1 MSLLWRAR
9 WRALLREPGQSALL
23 ILSLALGVAVVV
35 AVDLVNAASRTAM
48 ASASAQL
55 QGASTHRI
63 EGPGGSL
70 SLDAYG
76 ALRWAWRA
84 GTLLEGDVPVTG
96 FAPLLEG
103 RLTLPDGSP
112 LRLLGIDPFSSLR
125 QEGFSSGPPAAE
137 AQTLSWA
144 QFLTTPG
151 AALLSPSVG
160 PELAPGDRL
169 PLPGAPALTV
179 LGRLPGAEGEAAP
192 LALAVVDL
200 ATAQEW
206 LGATDRL
213 SRVELVLPEAP
224 PRSVL
229 RRGLERLFPGLLLPE
244 ATPEV
249 RLAPA
254 LRAAYPGL
262 QLRSQRDT
270 ELALGGLASAFQLN
284 LAAMGLLALVVG
296 LYLLYGALAYSV
308 RRRLE
313 SFGRF
318 RALGVAP
325 AVLQRHVL
333 LEAMTFAGLGALL
346 GLLLGRLLAGGLLG
360 LVSATLEGLY
370 DQVAIGALPLDLV
383 PYGKGLVLALG
394 GGLAVAWPLA
404 REAGRAPLL
413 PRAGRPPAQTGG
425 RAGLALALGLSLLAL
440 ALLQMPSGY
449 LGALLAL
456 AAILIAGAQ
465 GVGPVTAL
473 LLRGLNRLAAP
484 LPLRLRLP
492 LREASRGLGR
502 AQLALAALVVALAT
516 AVGMTIMVTSF
527 RLTVADWLE
536 DRLDAPVLARGPAL
550 GEARGPLEE
559 ALEAARRDG
568 LVSGWVWRQSVDDW
582 LEGLPVRVTL
592 LEAMG
597 REAPALRF
605 SEPLARQLGRTEGGA
620 LSWSGRLPGAEG
632 LAPYYRSYG
641 GGRLELEM
649 PRALWQG
656 PAPTGGWGLAVYGA
670 PEALLPRLQGAL
682 PSAGELLAQGPVK
695 ARALAIFDRTF
706 RVTAVLQT
714 IAGVVAGVGLLSAFA
729 ALALDRRQ
737 QLSALRILGAPGP
750 FAGRQLLL
758 EAGLLAGVAGVLALP
773 LGALAAWVLCDA
785 VNLRAFHWTL
795 TLHWPPPAFLEA
807 LFLALGAGL
816 LAALGPAL
824 QAWRAP
830 TSEALE
836 VLRAQG

>member
-9 WRALLREPGQSALL
+9 WRALLREPGQGALL

-76 ALRWAWRA
+76 ALRRAWRA

-125 QEGFSSGPPAAE
+125 QEGVGST
-137 AQTLSWA
+137 QTLSWA

-169 PLPGAPALTV
+169 SLPGAAALTV
-179 LGRLPGAEGEAAP
+179 LGRLPGAEADA

-262 QLRSQRDT
+262 ALRSQRET

-325 AVLQRHVL
+325 AALQRHVL
-333 LEAMTFAGLGALL
+333 QEAMIFAGLGALL

-370 DQVAIGALPLDLV
+370 DQVAIGALPLDWV

-425 RAGLALALGLSLLAL
+425 RTGLAFALGLSLLAL
-440 ALLQMPSGY
+440 ALLKMPSGY

-456 AAILIAGAQ
+456 AAILLAGAQ
-465 GVGPVTAL
+465 GVGPVSAW

-527 RLTVADWLE
+527 RLTVADWLD

-550 GEARGPLEE
+550 GEARGRLEE

-568 LVSGWVWRQSVDDW
+568 VVSGWVWRQSVDDW
-582 LEGLPVRVTL
+582 LEGQPVRMIL
-592 LEAMG
+592 LEAVG
-597 REAPALRF
+597 REAPALRL

-620 LSWSGRLPGAEG
+620 LSWSGRLPGAEA

-656 PAPTGGWGLAVYGA
+656 PEPTGRPWGLAVYGA
-670 PEALLPRLQGAL
+670 PEALLPRLQAAL
-682 PSAGELLAQGPVK
+682 PRSAELLAQGPVK
-695 ARALAIFDRTF
+695 ARALVIFDRTF

-750 FAGRQLLL
+750 FAARQLLL

-773 LGALAAWVLCDA
+773 LGALAAWILCDA

>member
-9 WRALLREPGQSALL
+9 WRALLREPGQGALL

-76 ALRWAWRA
+76 ALRRAWRA

-125 QEGFSSGPPAAE
+125 QEGVGST
-137 AQTLSWA
+137 QTLSWA

-169 PLPGAPALTV
+169 SLPGAAALTV
-179 LGRLPGAEGEAAP
+179 LGRLPGAEADA

-244 ATPEV
+244 ATLEV

-262 QLRSQRDT
+262 ALRSQRET

-325 AVLQRHVL
+325 AALQRHVL
-333 LEAMTFAGLGALL
+333 QEAMIFAGLGALL

-370 DQVAIGALPLDLV
+370 DQVAIGALPLDWV

-425 RAGLALALGLSLLAL
+425 RTGLAFALGLSLLAL
-440 ALLQMPSGY
+440 ALLKMPSGY

-456 AAILIAGAQ
+456 AAILLAGAQ
-465 GVGPVTAL
+465 GVGPVSAGV
-473 LLRGLNRLAAP
+473 LRGLNRLAAP

-550 GEARGPLEE
+550 GEARGRLEE

-568 LVSGWVWRQSVDDW
+568 VASGWVWRQSVDDW
-582 LEGLPVRVTL
+582 LEGQPVRVIL
-592 LEAMG
+592 LEAVG
-597 REAPALRF
+597 REAPALRL

-620 LSWSGRLPGAEG
+620 LSWSGRLPGAEA

-656 PAPTGGWGLAVYGA
+656 PEPTGPWGLAVYGA
-670 PEALLPRLQGAL
+670 PEALLPRLQAAL
-682 PSAGELLAQGPVK
+682 PRSAELLAQGPVK
-695 ARALAIFDRTF
+695 ARALVIFDRTF

-750 FAGRQLLL
+750 FAARQLLL

-773 LGALAAWVLCDA
+773 LGALAAWILCDA

>member
-70 SLDAYG
+70 PLDAYG
-76 ALRWAWRA
+76 ALRRAWRA

-125 QEGFSSGPPAAE
+125 QEGIGST
-137 AQTLSWA
+137 QTLSWA
-144 QFLTTPG
+144 EFLTTPG

-169 PLPGAPALTV
+169 SLPGAPALTV
-179 LGRLPGAEGEAAP
+179 LGRLPGTDVEAAP

-213 SRVELVLPEAP
+213 SRVELALPEAP

-244 ATPEV
+244 VTPEV
-249 RLAPA
+249 RLVPA
-254 LRAAYPGL
+254 LRLAYPGL
-262 QLRSQRDT
+262 QLRSQQETD
-270 ELALGGLASAFQLN
+270 LALGSLASAFQLN

-333 LEAMTFAGLGALL
+333 MEALTFAGLGALL

-370 DQVAIGALPLDLV
+370 DQVAIGALPLDWV

-425 RAGLALALGLSLLAL
+425 RTGLAFALGLSLLAL
-440 ALLQMPSGY
+440 ALLKMPSGY

-456 AAILIAGAQ
+456 AAILLAGAQ
-465 GVGPVTAL
+465 GVGPATAL

-536 DRLDAPVLARGPAL
+536 DRLDAPVLAR
-550 GEARGPLEE
+550 ARPWEKPG
-559 ALEAARRDG
+559 G
-568 LVSGWVWRQSVDDW
+568 VWRKPSK
-582 LEGLPVRVTL
+582 
-592 LEAMG
+592 
-597 REAPALRF
+597 
-605 SEPLARQLGRTEGGA
+605 PLGGMV
-620 LSWSGRLPGAEG
+620 SFPGG
-632 LAPYYRSYG
+632 YG
-641 GGRLELEM
+641 GK
-649 PRALWQG
+649 AWT
-656 PAPTGGWGLAVYGA
+656 TGSRGSPCA
-670 PEALLPRLQGAL
+670 
-682 PSAGELLAQGPVK
+682 
-695 ARALAIFDRTF
+695 
-706 RVTAVLQT
+706 
-714 IAGVVAGVGLLSAFA
+714 
-729 ALALDRRQ
+729 
-737 QLSALRILGAPGP
+737 
-750 FAGRQLLL
+750 
-758 EAGLLAGVAGVLALP
+758 
-773 LGALAAWVLCDA
+773 
-785 VNLRAFHWTL
+785 
-795 TLHWPPPAFLEA
+795 
-807 LFLALGAGL
+807 
-816 LAALGPAL
+816 
-824 QAWRAP
+824 
-830 TSEALE
+830 
-836 VLRAQG
+836 

>member
-70 SLDAYG
+70 PLDAYG
-76 ALRWAWRA
+76 ALRRAWRA

-125 QEGFSSGPPAAE
+125 REGIGST
-137 AQTLSWA
+137 QNLSWA
-144 QFLTTPG
+144 EFLTTPG

-169 PLPGAPALTV
+169 SLPGASALTV
-179 LGRLPGAEGEAAP
+179 LGRLPGTEGEG
-192 LALAVVDL
+192 LALAVVDV

-213 SRVELVLPEAP
+213 SRVELVLPAAP

-244 ATPEV
+244 PAPEV

-262 QLRSQRDT
+262 QLRSQRET
-270 ELALGGLASAFQLN
+270 QLALGSLASAFQLN

-370 DQVAIGALPLDLV
+370 DQVAIAALPPDWV

-404 REAGRAPLL
+404 REAGRAHLL

-425 RAGLALALGLSLLAL
+425 RAGLAFALGLSLLAL
-440 ALLQMPSGY
+440 ALLKMPSGY

-456 AAILIAGAQ
+456 AAILLAGAQ
-465 GVGPVTAL
+465 GVGPATAL
-473 LLRGLNRLAAP
+473 LLDGLNRLAAP

-536 DRLDAPVLARGPAL
+536 DRLDAPVLARGSAL

-559 ALEAARRDG
+559 ALEEARRDG
-568 LVSGWVWRQSVDDW
+568 VVSGWVWRQSVDDW

-592 LEAMG
+592 LEAVG
-597 REAPALRF
+597 REAPTLRL
-605 SEPLARQLGRTEGGA
+605 SEPLARQLGRAEGGA
-620 LSWSGRLPGAEG
+620 LPWPGRVPGAEP

-656 PAPTGGWGLAVYGA
+656 PAPTGAWGLAVYGA
-670 PEALLPRLQGAL
+670 PEAALPRLQTAL
-682 PSAGELLAQGPVK
+682 PPDGELLAQGPVK

-750 FAGRQLLL
+750 FAARQLLL

-807 LFLALGAGL
+807 LFLAFAAGL

-824 QAWRAP
+824 KAWRAP

>member
-9 WRALLREPGQSALL
+9 WRALLREPGQGALL

-76 ALRWAWRA
+76 ALRRAWRA

-125 QEGFSSGPPAAE
+125 QEGVGST
-137 AQTLSWA
+137 QTLSWA

-169 PLPGAPALTV
+169 SLPGAAALTV
-179 LGRLPGAEGEAAP
+179 LGRLPGAEADA

-262 QLRSQRDT
+262 ALRSQRET

-325 AVLQRHVL
+325 AALQRHVL
-333 LEAMTFAGLGALL
+333 QEAMIFAGLGALL

-370 DQVAIGALPLDLV
+370 DQVAIGALPLDWV

-425 RAGLALALGLSLLAL
+425 RTGLAFALGLSLLAL
-440 ALLQMPSGY
+440 ALLKMPSGY

-456 AAILIAGAQ
+456 AAILLAGAQ
-465 GVGPVTAL
+465 GVGPVSAW

-550 GEARGPLEE
+550 GEARGRLEE

-568 LVSGWVWRQSVDDW
+568 VVSGWVWRQSVDDW
-582 LEGLPVRVTL
+582 LEGQPVRVIL
-592 LEAMG
+592 LEAVG
-597 REAPALRF
+597 REAPALRL

-620 LSWSGRLPGAEG
+620 LSWSGRLPGAEA

-656 PAPTGGWGLAVYGA
+656 PEPTGPWGLAVYGA
-670 PEALLPRLQGAL
+670 PEALLPRLQAAL
-682 PSAGELLAQGPVK
+682 PRSAELLAQGPVK
-695 ARALAIFDRTF
+695 ARALVIFDRTF

-750 FAGRQLLL
+750 FAARQLLL

-773 LGALAAWVLCDA
+773 LGALAAWILCDA

>member
-9 WRALLREPGQSALL
+9 WRALLREPGQGALL

-76 ALRWAWRA
+76 ALRRAWRA

-125 QEGFSSGPPAAE
+125 QEGVGST
-137 AQTLSWA
+137 QTLSWA

-169 PLPGAPALTV
+169 SLPGAAALTV
-179 LGRLPGAEGEAAP
+179 LGRLPGAEADA

-262 QLRSQRDT
+262 ALRSQRET

-325 AVLQRHVL
+325 AALQRHVL
-333 LEAMTFAGLGALL
+333 QEAMIFAGLGALL

-370 DQVAIGALPLDLV
+370 DQVAIGALPLDWV

-425 RAGLALALGLSLLAL
+425 RTGLAFALGLSLLAL
-440 ALLQMPSGY
+440 ALLKMPSGY

-456 AAILIAGAQ
+456 AAILLAGAQ
-465 GVGPVTAL
+465 GVGPVSAW

-550 GEARGPLEE
+550 GEARGRLEE

-568 LVSGWVWRQSVDDW
+568 VVSGWVWRQSVDDW
-582 LEGLPVRVTL
+582 LEGQPVRMIL
-592 LEAMG
+592 LEAVG
-597 REAPALRF
+597 REAPALRL

-620 LSWSGRLPGAEG
+620 LSWSGRLPGAEA

-656 PAPTGGWGLAVYGA
+656 PEPTGRPWGLAVYGA
-670 PEALLPRLQGAL
+670 PEALLPRLQAAL
-682 PSAGELLAQGPVK
+682 PRSAELLAQGPVK
-695 ARALAIFDRTF
+695 ARALVIFDRTF

-750 FAGRQLLL
+750 FAARQLLL

-773 LGALAAWVLCDA
+773 LGALAAWILCDA

>member
-9 WRALLREPGQSALL
+9 WRALRREPGQSALL

-35 AVDLVNAASRTAM
+35 AVDLVNAASRAAM
-48 ASASAQL
+48 ATASAQL

-76 ALRWAWRA
+76 ALRRAWRA
-84 GTLLEGDVPVTG
+84 GTLLEGDAPVMG
-96 FAPLLEG
+96 FAPILEG
-103 RLTLPDGSP
+103 RLPLPDGSP

-125 QEGFSSGPPAAE
+125 QESFSAGAPVAD
-137 AQTLSWA
+137 AQTLSWT

-169 PLPGAPALTV
+169 PLPEARALTV
-179 LGRLPGAEGEAAP
+179 LGRLPGMEAAAAP

-213 SRVELVLPEAP
+213 SRVELALPEAQ
-224 PRSVL
+224 PRSAL
-229 RRGLERLFPGLLLPE
+229 RRGLERLFPGLLLSE
-244 ATPEV
+244 ASPEV

-254 LRAAYPGL
+254 LREAYPGL
-262 QLRSQRDT
+262 ELRSQR
-270 ELALGGLASAFQLN
+270 ESALALGGLASAFQLN
-284 LAAMGLLALVVG
+284 LAAMGLLALLVG

-308 RRRLE
+308 RRRLD

-325 AVLQRHVL
+325 AALQRHVL
-333 LEAMTFAGLGALL
+333 LEALTFAGLGALL

-360 LVSATLEGLY
+360 LISATLEGLY
-370 DQVAIGALPLDLV
+370 DQVAIAALPLDLV

-413 PRAGRPPAQTGG
+413 PRAGRSPAQTGG
-425 RAGLALALGLSLLAL
+425 RAGLAFALGLSLLAL
-440 ALLQMPSGY
+440 MLLRLPSGY

-456 AAILIAGAQ
+456 AAILLAGAQ

-473 LLRGLNRLAAP
+473 LLRGLNRLAVP

-516 AVGMTIMVTSF
+516 AVGMTIMVSSF

-536 DRLDAPVLARGPAL
+536 DRLDAPVLARGQAL
-550 GEARGPLEE
+550 GSARGPLEA

-582 LEGLPVRVTL
+582 LEGMPVRVTL
-592 LEAMG
+592 LEAEG
-597 REAPALRF
+597 HEAPSLRL
-605 SEPLARQLGRTEGGA
+605 SEPLARQLGRTAGGA
-620 LSWSGRLPGAEG
+620 LAWPGRLPDGEF

-649 PRALWQG
+649 PRALWAG
-656 PAPTGGWGLAVYGA
+656 PAPAGPWGLAVYGA
-670 PEALLPRLQGAL
+670 PEAVLPRLQAAL
-682 PSAGELLAQGPVK
+682 PRSGELLAQGPVK

-750 FAGRQLLL
+750 FAARQLLL
-758 EAGLLAGVAGVLALP
+758 EAGLLAGIAGLLALP

-795 TLHWPPPAFLEA
+795 ALHWPPAAFFEA
-807 LFLALGAGL
+807 LLLALAAGL

-824 QAWRAP
+824 RTWRAP
-830 TSEALE
+830 AAEALE

>member
-9 WRALLREPGQSALL
+9 WRALLREPGQGALL

-76 ALRWAWRA
+76 ALRRAWRA

-125 QEGFSSGPPAAE
+125 QEGVGST
-137 AQTLSWA
+137 QTLSWA

-169 PLPGAPALTV
+169 SLPGAAALTV
-179 LGRLPGAEGEAAP
+179 LGRLPGAEADA

-244 ATPEV
+244 ATLEV

-262 QLRSQRDT
+262 ALRSQRET

-325 AVLQRHVL
+325 AALQRHVL
-333 LEAMTFAGLGALL
+333 QEAMIFAGLGALL

-370 DQVAIGALPLDLV
+370 DQVAIGALPLDWV

-425 RAGLALALGLSLLAL
+425 RARLAFALGLSLLAL
-440 ALLQMPSGY
+440 ALLKMPSGY

-456 AAILIAGAQ
+456 AAILLAGAQ
-465 GVGPVTAL
+465 GVGPVSAW

-550 GEARGPLEE
+550 GEARGRLEE

-568 LVSGWVWRQSVDDW
+568 VVSGWVWRQSVDDW
-582 LEGLPVRVTL
+582 LEGQPVRMIL
-592 LEAMG
+592 LEAVG
-597 REAPALRF
+597 REAPALRL

-620 LSWSGRLPGAEG
+620 LSWSGRLPGAEA

-656 PAPTGGWGLAVYGA
+656 PEPTGRPWGLAVYGA
-670 PEALLPRLQGAL
+670 PEALLPRLQAAL
-682 PSAGELLAQGPVK
+682 PRSAELLAQGPVK
-695 ARALAIFDRTF
+695 ARALVIFDRTF

-750 FAGRQLLL
+750 FAARQLLL

-773 LGALAAWVLCDA
+773 LGALAAWILCDA

>member
-9 WRALLREPGQSALL
+9 WRALLREPGQGALL

-63 EGPGGSL
+63 VGPGGSL

-76 ALRWAWRA
+76 ALRRAWRA

-125 QEGFSSGPPAAE
+125 QEGVGST
-137 AQTLSWA
+137 QTLSWA

-169 PLPGAPALTV
+169 SLPGAAALTV
-179 LGRLPGAEGEAAP
+179 LGRLPGAEADA

-262 QLRSQRDT
+262 ALRSQRET

-325 AVLQRHVL
+325 AALQRHVL
-333 LEAMTFAGLGALL
+333 QEAMIFAGLGALL

-370 DQVAIGALPLDLV
+370 DQVAIGALPLDWV

-425 RAGLALALGLSLLAL
+425 RTGLAFALGLSLLAL
-440 ALLQMPSGY
+440 ALLKMPSGY

-456 AAILIAGAQ
+456 AAILLAGAQ
-465 GVGPVTAL
+465 GVGPVSAGV
-473 LLRGLNRLAAP
+473 LRGLNRLAAP

-550 GEARGPLEE
+550 GEARGRLEE

-568 LVSGWVWRQSVDDW
+568 VVSGWVWRQSVDDW
-582 LEGLPVRVTL
+582 LEGQPVRVIL
-592 LEAMG
+592 LEAVG
-597 REAPALRF
+597 REAPALRL

-620 LSWSGRLPGAEG
+620 LSWSWRLPGAEA

-656 PAPTGGWGLAVYGA
+656 PEPTGPWGLAVYGA
-670 PEALLPRLQGAL
+670 PEALLPRLQAAL
-682 PSAGELLAQGPVK
+682 PRSAELLAQGPVK
-695 ARALAIFDRTF
+695 ARALVIFDRTF

-750 FAGRQLLL
+750 FAARQLLL
-758 EAGLLAGVAGVLALP
+758 EAGLLAGVAG
-773 LGALAAWVLCDA
+773 C
-785 VNLRAFHWTL
+785 
-795 TLHWPPPAFLEA
+795 WPCPWAR
-807 LFLALGAGL
+807 
-816 LAALGPAL
+816 
-824 QAWRAP
+824 WRP
-830 TSEALE
+830 GSSVTP
-836 VLRAQG
+836 

>member
-9 WRALLREPGQSALL
+9 WRALLREPGQGALL

-76 ALRWAWRA
+76 ALRRAWRA

-125 QEGFSSGPPAAE
+125 QEGVGST
-137 AQTLSWA
+137 QTLSWA

-169 PLPGAPALTV
+169 SLPGAAALTV
-179 LGRLPGAEGEAAP
+179 LGRLPGAEADA

-262 QLRSQRDT
+262 ALRSQRET

-370 DQVAIGALPLDLV
+370 DQVAIGALPLDWV

-425 RAGLALALGLSLLAL
+425 RTGLAFALGLSLLAL
-440 ALLQMPSGY
+440 ALLKMPSGY

-456 AAILIAGAQ
+456 AAILLAGAQ
-465 GVGPVTAL
+465 GVGPVSAGV
-473 LLRGLNRLAAP
+473 LRGLNRLAAP

-550 GEARGPLEE
+550 GEARGRLEE

-568 LVSGWVWRQSVDDW
+568 VASGWVWRQSVDDW
-582 LEGLPVRVTL
+582 LGGQPVRMIL
-592 LEAMG
+592 LEAVG
-597 REAPALRF
+597 REAPALRL

-620 LSWSGRLPGAEG
+620 LSWSGRLPGAEA

-656 PAPTGGWGLAVYGA
+656 PEPTGRPWGLAVYGA
-670 PEALLPRLQGAL
+670 PEALLPRLQAAL
-682 PSAGELLAQGPVK
+682 PRSAELLAQGPVK

-750 FAGRQLLL
+750 FAARQLLL

-773 LGALAAWVLCDA
+773 LGALAAWILCDA

>member
-213 SRVELVLPEAP
+213 SRVELALPEAP

-597 REAPALRF
+597 REAPVLRF

-649 PRALWQG
+649 PRALWRG

-682 PSAGELLAQGPVK
+682 PPAGELLAQGPVK

>member
-70 SLDAYG
+70 PLDAYG
-76 ALRWAWRA
+76 ALRRAWRA

-125 QEGFSSGPPAAE
+125 QEGVGST
-137 AQTLSWA
+137 QTLSWA

-169 PLPGAPALTV
+169 SLSGAAALTV
-179 LGRLPGAEGEAAP
+179 LGRLPGTEGEG
-192 LALAVVDL
+192 LALAVVDV

-206 LGATDRL
+206 LGTTDRL
-213 SRVELVLPEAP
+213 SRVELALPGAP

-296 LYLLYGALAYSV
+296 LYLLYGALAYGV

-370 DQVAIGALPLDLV
+370 DQVAIAALPLDWV

-425 RAGLALALGLSLLAL
+425 RAGLAFALGLSLLAL
-440 ALLQMPSGY
+440 ALLKMPSGY

-456 AAILIAGAQ
+456 AAILLAGAQ
-465 GVGPVTAL
+465 GVGPATAL
-473 LLRGLNRLAAP
+473 LLGGLNRLAAP
-484 LPLRLRLP
+484 MPLRLRLP

-536 DRLDAPVLARGPAL
+536 DRLDAPVLARGLAL
-550 GEARGPLEE
+550 GDARGRLEE

-568 LVSGWVWRQSVDDW
+568 VVSGWVWRQSVDDW

-592 LEAMG
+592 LEAVG
-597 REAPALRF
+597 REAPTLRL
-605 SEPLARQLGRTEGGA
+605 SEPLARQLGRPEGGA
-620 LSWSGRLPGAEG
+620 LPWSGRVPGVEP

-656 PAPTGGWGLAVYGA
+656 PAPAGPWGLAVYGD
-670 PEALLPRLQGAL
+670 PEAVLPRLQAAL
-682 PSAGELLAQGPVK
+682 PPDGELLAQGPVK

-750 FAGRQLLL
+750 FAARQLLL

-807 LFLALGAGL
+807 LLLALGAGL

-824 QAWRAP
+824 KAWRAP
-830 TSEALE
+830 TAEALE

>member
-70 SLDAYG
+70 PLDAYG
-76 ALRWAWRA
+76 ALRRAWRG

-125 QEGFSSGPPAAE
+125 REGIGST
-137 AQTLSWA
+137 QTLSWG

-160 PELAPGDRL
+160 AELAPGDRL
-169 PLPGAPALTV
+169 PLPGASALTV
-179 LGRLPGAEGEAAP
+179 LGRLPGTEGEG
-192 LALAVVDL
+192 LALAVVDV

-206 LGATDRL
+206 LGTTDRL
-213 SRVELVLPEAP
+213 SRVELALPEAP

-370 DQVAIGALPLDLV
+370 DQVAIGALPPDWV

-413 PRAGRPPAQTGG
+413 PRAGRPPAQTRG
-425 RAGLALALGLSLLAL
+425 RAGLAFALGLSVLAL
-440 ALLQMPSGY
+440 ALLKMPSGY

-456 AAILIAGAQ
+456 AAILLAGAQ
-465 GVGPVTAL
+465 GVGPATAL
-473 LLRGLNRLAAP
+473 LLGGLNRLAAP

-536 DRLDAPVLARGPAL
+536 DRLDAPVLARGLAL

-559 ALEAARRDG
+559 ALEEARRDG
-568 LVSGWVWRQSVDDW
+568 VVSGWVWRQSVDDW

-592 LEAMG
+592 LEAVG
-597 REAPALRF
+597 REAPTLRL
-605 SEPLARQLGRTEGGA
+605 SEPLARQLGRPEGGA
-620 LSWSGRLPGAEG
+620 LSWSGRLPGAKA

-656 PAPTGGWGLAVYGA
+656 PAPTGAWGLAVYGA
-670 PEALLPRLQGAL
+670 PEAALPRLQAAL
-682 PSAGELLAQGPVK
+682 PPDGELLAQGPVK

-750 FAGRQLLL
+750 FAARQLLL

-807 LFLALGAGL
+807 LLLALGAGL

-824 QAWRAP
+824 KAWRAP
-830 TSEALE
+830 TAEALE

>member
-76 ALRWAWRA
+76 ALRRAWRA
-84 GTLLEGDVPVTG
+84 GTLLEGDAPVMG

-103 RLTLPDGSP
+103 RLTLSDGAP

-125 QEGFSSGPPAAE
+125 QEGVGS

-169 PLPGAPALTV
+169 SLPEAPALTV
-179 LGRLPGAEGEAAP
+179 LGRLPGAEADA

-244 ATPEV
+244 STPEV

-262 QLRSQRDT
+262 ALRSQRET

-333 LEAMTFAGLGALL
+333 LEAMTFAGLGAVL

-370 DQVAIGALPLDLV
+370 DQVAIGALPFDLV
-383 PYGKGLVLALG
+383 PYGKGLLLALG

-425 RAGLALALGLSLLAL
+425 RAGLAFALGLSLLAL
-440 ALLQMPSGY
+440 VLLNMPSGY

-456 AAILIAGAQ
+456 AAILLAGAQ

-492 LREASRGLGR
+492 LREASRGLRR

-559 ALEAARRDG
+559 ALEEARRDG

-592 LEAMG
+592 LEAG
-597 REAPALRF
+597 GHEAPVLRL

-620 LSWSGRLPGAEG
+620 LSWPGRLPGAEA

-649 PRALWQG
+649 PRALWEG
-656 PAPTGGWGLAVYGA
+656 PAPAGPWGLAVYGA
-670 PEALLPRLQGAL
+670 PEAVLPRLQAAL
-682 PSAGELLAQGPVK
+682 PRSGELLAQGPVK

-737 QLSALRILGAPGP
+737 QLSALRILGAPGS
-750 FAGRQLLL
+750 FAARQLLL
-758 EAGLLAGVAGVLALP
+758 EAGLLATVAGVLALP

-830 TSEALE
+830 TAEALE

>member
-9 WRALLREPGQSALL
+9 WRALLREPGQGALL

-76 ALRWAWRA
+76 ALRRAWRA

-125 QEGFSSGPPAAE
+125 QEGVGST
-137 AQTLSWA
+137 QTLSWA

-169 PLPGAPALTV
+169 SLPGAAALTV
-179 LGRLPGAEGEAAP
+179 LGRLPGAEADA

-262 QLRSQRDT
+262 ALRSQRET

-325 AVLQRHVL
+325 AALQRHVL
-333 LEAMTFAGLGALL
+333 QEAMIFAGLGALL

-370 DQVAIGALPLDLV
+370 DQVAIGALPLDWV

-425 RAGLALALGLSLLAL
+425 RARLAFALGLSLLAL
-440 ALLQMPSGY
+440 ALLKMPSGY

-456 AAILIAGAQ
+456 AAILLAGAQ
-465 GVGPVTAL
+465 GVGPVSTW

-550 GEARGPLEE
+550 GEARGRLEE

-568 LVSGWVWRQSVDDW
+568 VVSGWVWRQSVDDW
-582 LEGLPVRVTL
+582 LEGQPVRMIL
-592 LEAMG
+592 LEAVG
-597 REAPALRF
+597 REAPALRL

-620 LSWSGRLPGAEG
+620 LSWSGRLPGAEA

-656 PAPTGGWGLAVYGA
+656 PEPTGRPWGLAVYGA
-670 PEALLPRLQGAL
+670 PEALLPRLQAAL
-682 PSAGELLAQGPVK
+682 PRSAELLAQGPVK
-695 ARALAIFDRTF
+695 ARALVIFDRTF

-750 FAGRQLLL
+750 FAARQLLL

-773 LGALAAWVLCDA
+773 LGALAAWILCDA

>member
-9 WRALLREPGQSALL
+9 WRALLREPGQGALL

-76 ALRWAWRA
+76 ALRRAWRA

-125 QEGFSSGPPAAE
+125 QEGVGST
-137 AQTLSWA
+137 QTLSWA

-151 AALLSPSVG
+151 AALLSPFVG

-169 PLPGAPALTV
+169 SLPGAAALTV
-179 LGRLPGAEGEAAP
+179 LGRLPGAEADA

-262 QLRSQRDT
+262 ALRSQRET

-333 LEAMTFAGLGALL
+333 QEAMIFAGLGALL

-370 DQVAIGALPLDLV
+370 DQVAIGALPLDWV

-425 RAGLALALGLSLLAL
+425 RTGLAFALGLSLLAL
-440 ALLQMPSGY
+440 ALLKMPSGY

-456 AAILIAGAQ
+456 AAILLAGAQ
-465 GVGPVTAL
+465 GVGPVSAW

-550 GEARGPLEE
+550 GEARGRLEE

-568 LVSGWVWRQSVDDW
+568 VVSGWVWRQSVDDW
-582 LEGLPVRVTL
+582 LEGQPVRMIL
-592 LEAMG
+592 LEAVG
-597 REAPALRF
+597 REAPALRL

-620 LSWSGRLPGAEG
+620 LSWSGRLPGAEA

-656 PAPTGGWGLAVYGA
+656 PEPTGRPWGLAVYGA
-670 PEALLPRLQGAL
+670 PEALLPRLQAAL
-682 PSAGELLAQGPVK
+682 PRSGELLAQGPVK

-750 FAGRQLLL
+750 FAARQLLL

-773 LGALAAWVLCDA
+773 LGALAAWILCDA

>member
-9 WRALLREPGQSALL
+9 WRALLREPGQGALL

-76 ALRWAWRA
+76 ALRRAWRA

-125 QEGFSSGPPAAE
+125 QEGVGST
-137 AQTLSWA
+137 QTLSWA

-169 PLPGAPALTV
+169 SLPGAAALTV
-179 LGRLPGAEGEAAP
+179 LGRLPGAEADA

-262 QLRSQRDT
+262 ALRSQRET

-325 AVLQRHVL
+325 AALQRHVL
-333 LEAMTFAGLGALL
+333 QEAMIFAGLGALL

-370 DQVAIGALPLDLV
+370 DQVAIGALPLDWV

-425 RAGLALALGLSLLAL
+425 RTGLAFALGLSLLAL
-440 ALLQMPSGY
+440 ALLKMPSGY

-456 AAILIAGAQ
+456 AAILLAGAQ
-465 GVGPVTAL
+465 GVGPVSAW

-550 GEARGPLEE
+550 GEARGRLEE

-568 LVSGWVWRQSVDDW
+568 VASGWVWRQSVDDW
-582 LEGLPVRVTL
+582 LEGQPVRVIL
-592 LEAMG
+592 LEAVG
-597 REAPALRF
+597 REAPALRL

-620 LSWSGRLPGAEG
+620 LSWSGRLPGAEA

-656 PAPTGGWGLAVYGA
+656 PEPTGRPWGLAVYGA
-670 PEALLPRLQGAL
+670 PEALLPRLQAAL
-682 PSAGELLAQGPVK
+682 PRSAELLAQGPVK
-695 ARALAIFDRTF
+695 ARALVIFDRTF

-750 FAGRQLLL
+750 FAARQLLL

-773 LGALAAWVLCDA
+773 LGALAAWILCDA

>member
-9 WRALLREPGQSALL
+9 WRALLREPGQGALL

-76 ALRWAWRA
+76 ALRRAWRA

-125 QEGFSSGPPAAE
+125 QEGVGST
-137 AQTLSWA
+137 QTLSWA

-169 PLPGAPALTV
+169 SLPGAAALTV
-179 LGRLPGAEGEAAP
+179 LGRLPGAEADA

-262 QLRSQRDT
+262 ALRSQRET

-325 AVLQRHVL
+325 AALQRHVL
-333 LEAMTFAGLGALL
+333 QEAMIFAGLGALL

-370 DQVAIGALPLDLV
+370 DQVAIGALPLDWV

-425 RAGLALALGLSLLAL
+425 RTGLAFALGLSLLAL
-440 ALLQMPSGY
+440 ALLKMPSGY

-456 AAILIAGAQ
+456 AAILLAGAQ
-465 GVGPVTAL
+465 GVGPVSAW

-550 GEARGPLEE
+550 GEARGRLEE

-568 LVSGWVWRQSVDDW
+568 VASGWVWRQSVDDW
-582 LEGLPVRVTL
+582 LEGQPVRMIL
-592 LEAMG
+592 LEAVG
-597 REAPALRF
+597 REAPALRL

-620 LSWSGRLPGAEG
+620 LSWSGRLPGAEA

-656 PAPTGGWGLAVYGA
+656 PEPTGRPWGLAVYGA
-670 PEALLPRLQGAL
+670 PEALLPRLQAAL
-682 PSAGELLAQGPVK
+682 PRSAELLAQGPVK
-695 ARALAIFDRTF
+695 ARALVIFDRTF

-750 FAGRQLLL
+750 FAARQLLL

-773 LGALAAWVLCDA
+773 LGALAAWILCDA

>member
-9 WRALLREPGQSALL
+9 WRALLREPGQGALL

-76 ALRWAWRA
+76 ALRRAWRA

-125 QEGFSSGPPAAE
+125 QEGVGST
-137 AQTLSWA
+137 QTLSWA

-169 PLPGAPALTV
+169 SLPGAAALTV
-179 LGRLPGAEGEAAP
+179 LGRLPGAEADA

-262 QLRSQRDT
+262 ALRSQRET

-333 LEAMTFAGLGALL
+333 QEAMIFAGLGALL

-370 DQVAIGALPLDLV
+370 DQVAIGALPLDWV

-425 RAGLALALGLSLLAL
+425 RTGLAFALGLSLLAL
-440 ALLQMPSGY
+440 ALLKMPSGY

-456 AAILIAGAQ
+456 AAILLAGAQ
-465 GVGPVTAL
+465 GVGPVSAW

-550 GEARGPLEE
+550 GEARGRLEE

-568 LVSGWVWRQSVDDW
+568 VVSGWVWRQSVDDW
-582 LEGLPVRVTL
+582 LEGQPVRMIL
-592 LEAMG
+592 LEAVG
-597 REAPALRF
+597 REAPALRL

-620 LSWSGRLPGAEG
+620 LSWSGRLPGAEA

-656 PAPTGGWGLAVYGA
+656 PEPTGRPWGLAVYGA
-670 PEALLPRLQGAL
+670 PEALLPRLQAAL
-682 PSAGELLAQGPVK
+682 PRSAELLAQGPVK
-695 ARALAIFDRTF
+695 ARALVIFDRTF

-750 FAGRQLLL
+750 FAARQLLL

-773 LGALAAWVLCDA
+773 LGALAAWILCDA

>member
-48 ASASAQL
+48 ASASAEL

-70 SLDAYG
+70 SLAAYG
-76 ALRWAWRA
+76 ALRRAWRA
-84 GTLLEGDVPVTG
+84 GTLLEGDAPVTG

-125 QEGFSSGPPAAE
+125 QESFASTAE
-137 AQTLSWA
+137 APSLSWA
-144 QFLTTPG
+144 KFLTSPG

-169 PLPGAPALTV
+169 PLPGAPPLTV
-179 LGRLPGAEGEAAP
+179 LGRLPSSDGDAAP

-213 SRVELVLPEAP
+213 SRVELALPEAP
-224 PRSVL
+224 PRNVL

-244 ATPEV
+244 ATPAV

-370 DQVAIGALPLDLV
+370 DQVAIAALPLDLV
-383 PYGKGLVLALG
+383 PYGKGLVLALAG
-394 GGLAVAWPLA
+394 GFAVAWPLA

-413 PRAGRPPAQTGG
+413 PRAGRPPMQPGG
-425 RAGLALALGLSLLAL
+425 RAGLVFALSLSLLAL
-440 ALLQMPSGY
+440 ALLKMPSGY

-456 AAILIAGAQ
+456 AAILLAGAQ

-473 LLRGLNRLAAP
+473 LLRVLNRLAAP

-492 LREASRGLGR
+492 LREASRGLAR

-516 AVGMTIMVTSF
+516 AVGMTIMVSSF

-536 DRLDAPVLARGPAL
+536 DRLDAPVLARGATL
-550 GEARGPLEE
+550 GGARGARGALEE
-559 ALEAARRDG
+559 TLEDARRDG

-582 LEGLPVRVTL
+582 LEGVPVRVTL
-592 LEAMG
+592 LETAG
-597 REAPALRF
+597 REAPALRL
-605 SEPLARQLGRTEGGA
+605 SEPLARQLGRTEGGVLA
-620 LSWSGRLPGAEG
+620 WPGRLFGAEA

-649 PRALWQG
+649 PRALWRG
-656 PAPTGGWGLAVYGA
+656 PAPAGPWGLAVYGA
-670 PEALLPRLQGAL
+670 PDALLPRLEAAL
-682 PSAGELLAQGPVK
+682 PRSGELLAQGPVK

-714 IAGVVAGVGLLSAFA
+714 IAGIVAGVGLLSAFA

-750 FAGRQLLL
+750 FAARQLLL
-758 EAGLLAGVAGVLALP
+758 EAGLLATVAGVLALP

-830 TSEALE
+830 TAEALE

>member
-9 WRALLREPGQSALL
+9 WRALLREPGQGALL

-76 ALRWAWRA
+76 ALRRAWRA

-125 QEGFSSGPPAAE
+125 QEGVGST
-137 AQTLSWA
+137 QTLSWA

-169 PLPGAPALTV
+169 SLPGAAALTV
-179 LGRLPGAEGEAAP
+179 LGRLPGAEADA

-262 QLRSQRDT
+262 ALRSQRET

-325 AVLQRHVL
+325 AALQRHVL
-333 LEAMTFAGLGALL
+333 QEAMIFAGLGALL

-370 DQVAIGALPLDLV
+370 DQVAIGALPLDWV

-425 RAGLALALGLSLLAL
+425 RTGLAFALGLSLLAL
-440 ALLQMPSGY
+440 ALLKMPSGY

-456 AAILIAGAQ
+456 AAILLAGAQ
-465 GVGPVTAL
+465 GVGPVSAW

-550 GEARGPLEE
+550 GEARGRLEE

-568 LVSGWVWRQSVDDW
+568 VVSGWVWRQSVDDW
-582 LEGLPVRVTL
+582 LEGQPVRVIL
-592 LEAMG
+592 LEAVG
-597 REAPALRF
+597 REAPALRL

-620 LSWSGRLPGAEG
+620 LSWSGRLPGAEA

-656 PAPTGGWGLAVYGA
+656 PEPTGRPWGLAVYGA
-670 PEALLPRLQGAL
+670 PEALLPRLQAAL
-682 PSAGELLAQGPVK
+682 PRSAELLAQGPVK
-695 ARALAIFDRTF
+695 ARALVIFDRTF

-750 FAGRQLLL
+750 FAARQLLL

-773 LGALAAWVLCDA
+773 LGALAAWILCDA

>member
-9 WRALLREPGQSALL
+9 WRALLREPGQGALL

-76 ALRWAWRA
+76 ALRRAWRA

-125 QEGFSSGPPAAE
+125 QEGVGST
-137 AQTLSWA
+137 QTLSWA

-169 PLPGAPALTV
+169 SLPGAAALTV
-179 LGRLPGAEGEAAP
+179 LGRLPGAEADA

-262 QLRSQRDT
+262 ALRSQRET

-325 AVLQRHVL
+325 AALQRHVL
-333 LEAMTFAGLGALL
+333 QEAMIFAGLGALL

-370 DQVAIGALPLDLV
+370 DQVAIGALPLDWV

-425 RAGLALALGLSLLAL
+425 RTGLAFALGLSLLAL
-440 ALLQMPSGY
+440 ALLKMPSGY

-456 AAILIAGAQ
+456 AAILLAGAQ
-465 GVGPVTAL
+465 GVGPVSAW

-550 GEARGPLEE
+550 GEARGRLEE

-568 LVSGWVWRQSVDDW
+568 VVSGWVWRQSVDDW
-582 LEGLPVRVTL
+582 LEGQPVRMIL
-592 LEAMG
+592 LEAVG
-597 REAPALRF
+597 REAPALRL

-620 LSWSGRLPGAEG
+620 LSWSGRLPGAEA

-656 PAPTGGWGLAVYGA
+656 PEPTGPWGLAVYGA
-670 PEALLPRLQGAL
+670 PEALLPRLQAAL
-682 PSAGELLAQGPVK
+682 PRSAELLAQGPVK
-695 ARALAIFDRTF
+695 ARALVIFDRTF

-750 FAGRQLLL
+750 FAARQLLL

-773 LGALAAWVLCDA
+773 LGALAAWILCDA

>member
-9 WRALLREPGQSALL
+9 WRALLREPGQGALL

-76 ALRWAWRA
+76 ALRRAWRA

-125 QEGFSSGPPAAE
+125 QEGVGST
-137 AQTLSWA
+137 QTLSWA

-169 PLPGAPALTV
+169 SLPGAAALTV
-179 LGRLPGAEGEAAP
+179 LGRLPGAEADA

-262 QLRSQRDT
+262 ALRSQRET

-325 AVLQRHVL
+325 AALQRHVL
-333 LEAMTFAGLGALL
+333 QEAMIFAGLGALL

-370 DQVAIGALPLDLV
+370 DQVAIGALPLDWV

-425 RAGLALALGLSLLAL
+425 RTGLAFALGLSLLAL
-440 ALLQMPSGY
+440 ALLKMPSGY

-456 AAILIAGAQ
+456 AAILLAGAQ
-465 GVGPVTAL
+465 GVGPVSAW

-550 GEARGPLEE
+550 GEARGRLEE

-568 LVSGWVWRQSVDDW
+568 VVSGWVWRQSVDDW
-582 LEGLPVRVTL
+582 LEGQPVRVTL
-592 LEAMG
+592 LEAVG
-597 REAPALRF
+597 REAPVLRL
-605 SEPLARQLGRTEGGA
+605 SEPLARQLGRPEGGA
-620 LSWSGRLPGAEG
+620 LSWSGRLPGAEA

-656 PAPTGGWGLAVYGA
+656 PEPTGRPWGLAVYGA
-670 PEALLPRLQGAL
+670 PEALLPRLQAAL
-682 PSAGELLAQGPVK
+682 PRSAELLAQGPVK
-695 ARALAIFDRTF
+695 ARALVIFDRTF

-750 FAGRQLLL
+750 FAARQLLL

-773 LGALAAWVLCDA
+773 LGALAAWILCDA